1 MRIFQVT
8 EAEGDKCEI
17 CRGRGK
23 IDYHS
28 EDGPSKCQKCNG
40 KGVQAWKPEPVN
52 WGNDK
57 VKEDEVIQELTPGD
71 RGVERNRRSAPVKPK
86 LSNADMG
93 ARDNRAVGKQKRTQK
108 AIDTQA
114 SNNRVKATQQ
124 GDVGGFAKQRT
135 FKNSLKNA
143 IVSDPNGVV
152 YQYQPQEQQAKMEP
166 NPEKEGEMRPVLD
179 AEGQQVTE
187 PNPNG
192 RYAWRAIE
200 LKGPGQKVQPGEK
213 KAWEPEKDIITD
225 LPGTYPLKDTDG
237 VAQDLMAIAKGVEPT
252 TGLAQSMKDRATKA
266 MGGPLATKTM
276 QDPDASTAA
285 KVGGIAGAALGRLAS
300 KAIKRPTVAVAKPDL
315 PTQGNHMND
324 INMHQKGMVDQ
335 SKEAGERIKHAQE
348 FLNVLKKHDVK
359 YDVDKYVQAITPA
372 IKRSGLQKA
381 APEFYGQFVK
391 QVRAMRTEAYEYANE
406 LLEAAGLTWEQVGY
420 TVSLHEGASD
430 VVFLT
435 PITALTE
442 LTEQI
447 QLQDLKKLAGMQ

>member
-40 KGVQAWKPEPVN
+40 KGVQAWKPAPVN

-71 RGVERNRRSAPVKPK
+71 RGVERNRKSAPVKPK
-86 LSNADMG
+86 TSNANMAPGKYVDMARARKAQALKAKQAAGNVAGSKVGGEISDFGG
-93 ARDNRAVGKQKRTQK
+93 ARAAATKMKNQIVVHPNRDDVHFQYIETGKGQSGWQW
-108 AIDTQA
+108 QE
-114 SNNRVKATQQ
+114 
-124 GDVGGFAKQRT
+124 
-135 FKNSLKNA
+135 
-143 IVSDPNGVV
+143 VSKTKTVPGQDHLR
-152 YQYQPQEQQAKMEP
+152 EP
-166 NPEKEGEMRPVLD
+166 N
-179 AEGQQVTE
+179 
-187 PNPNG
+187 
-192 RYAWRAIE
+192 
-200 LKGPGQKVQPGEK
+200 
-213 KAWEPEKDIITD
+213 
-225 LPGTYPLKDTDG
+225 PGTYPIADKDSI
-237 VAQDLMAIAKGVEPT
+237 AIELTSMAKGTYSDKSIADRV
-252 TGLAQSMKDRATKA
+252 KDKAVAA
-266 MGGPLATKTM
+266 MGGELANKTM
-276 QDPDASTAA
+276 QDPGASTAA
-285 KVGGIAGAALGRLAS
+285 KIGGVAGAALGRLAS